1 MINSKEILADFQF
14 AGNRV
19 SSFSI
24 ETKDIE
30 TKGAKANVSFDFDY
44 NTKAFEETEEKYI
57 GELEF
62 IVSVKA
68 KVKNAILFKIDL
80 KMDGLFL
87 GNPKRLSKENFMDM
101 LELNG
106 VVTISQLARAY
117 VLSVTS
123 LSGINPPVKL
133 PMINVVALR
142 DKKKSKDKKLLEN

>member
-1 MINSKEILADFQF
+1 MIGSKEILSDFQF

-30 TKGAKANVSFDFDY
+30 TKRAKTNISFDFDY
-44 NTKAFEETEEKYI
+44 DTKAFEESEERNI

-62 IVSVKA
+62 VVSVRA
-68 KVKNAILFKIDL
+68 KIKNAILFKIDL
-80 KMDGLFL
+80 KMEGLFM
-87 GNPKRLSKENFMDM
+87 GNAGKLSKEGFMDM

-106 VVTISQLARAY
+106 VVTLSQLARAY
-117 VLSVTS
+117 ILSVTS
-123 LSGINPPVKL
+123 LSGINPPVRL

-142 DKKKSKDKKLLEN
+142 DKKKKKEKESQDS

>member
-24 ETKDIE
+24 ETKDIQS
-30 TKGAKANVSFDFDY
+30 KGAKANISFDFDY
-44 NTKAFEETEEKYI
+44 NIKAFEESEERYI

-62 IVSVKA
+62 VVSVRA
-68 KVKNAILFKIDL
+68 KVKSVILFKIDL
-80 KMDGLFL
+80 RMDGLFL
-87 GNPKRLSKENFMDM
+87 GNPKKLSKENYMDL

-106 VVTISQLARAY
+106 VVTLSQLARAY

-123 LSGINPPVKL
+123 LSGINPPLKL
-133 PMINVVALR
+133 PMINVAALR
-142 DKKKSKDKKLLEN
+142 DKKKSNEKK

>member
-14 AGNRV
+14 TGNRV
-19 SSFSI
+19 SSFSV
-24 ETKDIE
+24 ETKDIK
-30 TKGAKANVSFDFDY
+30 TKGTKANISFDFDY
-44 NTKAFEETEEKYI
+44 NTKAFEESEDRYI

-62 IVSVKA
+62 VVLVKA
-68 KVKNAILFKIDL
+68 KVKNSILFKIDL

-87 GNPKRLSKENFMDM
+87 GNPKKLSKDNFINM

-106 VVTISQLARAY
+106 VVTLSHLARAY

-142 DKKKSKDKKLLEN
+142 EKKKRSLL

>member
-19 SSFSI
+19 SSFSV

-30 TKGAKANVSFDFDY
+30 TKGAKANVSFEFDY
-44 NTKAFEETEEKYI
+44 NTKAFEESEDRYI

-62 IVSVKA
+62 VVSAKA
-68 KVKNAILFKIDL
+68 KVKSSILFKIDL
-80 KMDGLFL
+80 NMDGLFM
-87 GNPKRLSKENFMDM
+87 GNPKKLSKENFMDM

-106 VVTISQLARAY
+106 VVTLSQLARAY

-133 PMINVVALR
+133 PMINVAALR
-142 DKKKSKDKKLLEN
+142 EKKKRKGK

>member
-19 SSFSI
+19 SSFLI

-30 TKGAKANVSFDFDY
+30 TKGARTNVSFDFDY
-44 NTKAFEETEEKYI
+44 NTKGVEETDERYI

-62 IVSVKA
+62 LVSVKA
-68 KVKNAILFKIDL
+68 KIKNAILFKIDL
-80 KMDGLFL
+80 KMEGLFL
-87 GNPKRLSKENFMDM
+87 GNPKRLSKENFIDM

-106 VVTISQLARAY
+106 VVTLSQLARAY
-117 VLSVTS
+117 FISVTS

-142 DKKKSKDKKLLEN
+142 DKKKSNEKKTRE

>member
-19 SSFSI
+19 SSFLI
-24 ETKDIE
+24 ETKDIGA
-30 TKGAKANVSFDFDY
+30 KGVKANVTFDFDY
-44 NTKAFEETEEKYI
+44 NTKNFEESDERYI
-57 GELEF
+57 GDLEF
-62 IVSVKA
+62 VVSVKA
-68 KVKNAILFKIDL
+68 KIKNAILFKIDL
-80 KMDGLFL
+80 KMDGLFI
-87 GNPKRLSKENFMDM
+87 GNPKKISKENFIDM

-106 VVTISQLARAY
+106 VVTLSQLARAY

-142 DKKKSKDKKLLEN
+142 DKKKSKEKKSKEL

>member
-1 MINSKEILADFQF
+1 MINSREILADFQF

-30 TKGAKANVSFDFDY
+30 TKGAKTNVSFDFDY
-44 NTKAFEETEEKYI
+44 NTKGFEESEDRYI

-62 IVSVKA
+62 LVSVKA
-68 KVKNAILFKIDL
+68 KIKNAILFKIDL

-87 GNPKRLSKENFMDM
+87 GNPRKLSKENFIDM

-106 VVTISQLARAY
+106 VVTLSQLARAY

-142 DKKKSKDKKLLEN
+142 DKKKSKEKKTQK

>member
-19 SSFSI
+19 SSFTI
-24 ETKDIE
+24 DTKDLK
-30 TKGAKANVSFDFDY
+30 TKGAIANFSFDFDY
-44 NTKAFEETEEKYI
+44 NTKMINEDENRYI

-68 KVKNAILFKIDL
+68 KVKNSILYKIDL
-80 KMDGLFL
+80 KMEGLFL
-87 GNPKRLSKENFMDM
+87 GNPIKLSKENFINM

-106 VVTISQLARAY
+106 VVTLSQLARAY
-117 VLSVTS
+117 ILSVTS

-133 PMINVVALR
+133 PMISVIALR
-142 DKKKSKDKKLLEN
+142 EKKKNSEYGQ